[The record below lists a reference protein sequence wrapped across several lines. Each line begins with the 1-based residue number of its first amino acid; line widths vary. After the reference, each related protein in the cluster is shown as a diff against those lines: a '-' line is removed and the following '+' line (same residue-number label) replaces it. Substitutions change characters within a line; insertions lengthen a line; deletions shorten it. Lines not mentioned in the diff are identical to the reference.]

1 MLCSLANV
9 TANNFW
15 LSTNYEKLLASRSKG
30 DDKKSGTQ
38 RTASKLTNART
49 KSLLSTIIDS
59 LSKLI
64 YCLIYQL

>member
-1 MLCSLANV
+1 MLCSLVNV

-30 DDKKSGTQ
+30 DDKKSVTQ

-49 KSLLSTIIDS
+49 KSLLSRI
-59 LSKLI
+59 LI
-64 YCLIYQL
+64 VSQS